1 MPSTK
6 TLIEVSESDRSFS
19 SCELKQSKTTQ
30 TTNSKGD
37 ENLKRKA
44 IVIDIIGGLIKVGFA
59 GENAPSVVFPTL
71 IGCPK
76 YV

>member
-1 MPSTK
+1 LSGIE

-19 SCELKQSKTTQ
+19 SYELKQSKTTQ
-30 TTNSKGD
+30 TTNSKRD
-37 ENLKRKA
+37 ENLKKKA
-44 IVIDIIGGLIKVGFA
+44 IVLDITGGLIKVGFA